1 MFSKVLTSIVP
12 GTGSLGVS
20 VAEQPFFWW
29 LWDSVGLPILAA
41 LAAILR
47 KLKKI
52 ITSIVYRTGSNIVFI
67 IMIAIGRAV
76 FVLLCCKNNYKSM
89 KEKKMPTSINNK
101 DSITQYSVLIR
112 TVLNNTL
119 H

>member
-41 LAAILR
+41 SATAAILR
-47 KLKKI
+47 KFKKL
-52 ITSIVYRTGSNIVFI
+52 ITSIVKKY
-67 IMIAIGRAV
+67 
-76 FVLLCCKNNYKSM
+76 YK
-89 KEKKMPTSINNK
+89 
-101 DSITQYSVLIR
+101 DWY
-112 TVLNNTL
+112 
-119 H
+119 

>member
-47 KLKKI
+47 K
-52 ITSIVYRTGSNIVFI
+52 
-67 IMIAIGRAV
+67 
-76 FVLLCCKNNYKSM
+76 
-89 KEKKMPTSINNK
+89 
-101 DSITQYSVLIR
+101 
-112 TVLNNTL
+112 
-119 H
+119 